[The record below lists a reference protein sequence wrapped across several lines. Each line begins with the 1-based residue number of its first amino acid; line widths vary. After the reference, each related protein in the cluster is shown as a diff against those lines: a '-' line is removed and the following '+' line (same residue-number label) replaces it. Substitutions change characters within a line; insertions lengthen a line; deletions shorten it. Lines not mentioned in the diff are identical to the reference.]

1 MNIGLLGLGTIGT
14 GAYELIN
21 TGCCRFPSERA
32 VITKILDK
40 DPTKKAE
47 NAEIVTDPGAILDD
61 DSIGM
66 VVALCGGHDFEYGMI
81 KKLSKRASMS

>member
-1 MNIGLLGLGTIGT
+1 M
-14 GAYELIN
+14 
-21 TGCCRFPSERA
+21 
-32 VITKILDK
+32 KILDK

-66 VVALCGGHDFEYGMI
+66 VVALCGGHDFNTEGSKSS
-81 KKLSKRASMS
+81 KKGKHVVTANKAVIGAHFEELCDRRKRTASCCAMKLR